1 MAVFKNRALI
11 EEMFGEIWNK
21 LIKET
26 EFGTRLK
33 ENGITLYFIVNDPD
47 AQMYVDEDGA
57 LFGEEARKK
66 TAVVTMKMAGDI
78 VHKFWLNNLSVPK
91 ALALRQIKA
100 KGPVSKVLQVLPLLK
115 PGKGMYP
122 EYCEK
127 FGLPTS

>member
-1 MAVFKNRALI
+1 MTVFKDRKVV
-11 EEMFGEIWNK
+11 EEMFGEIWSK
-21 LIKET
+21 LINET
-26 EFGTRLK
+26 EFGIKLK
-33 ENGITLYFIVNDPD
+33 QNGISLYFIVNDPD
-47 AQMYVDEDGA
+47 TEMYVDEDGA
-57 LFGEEARKK
+57 VFGEAAKKK

-115 PGKGMYP
+115 PGKVMYP
-122 EYCEK
+122 DYCEK